1 MPVRWLLALGFG
13 CAMLGLTASAARP
26 VMQDE
31 KLPLLIVATAKIK
44 PEQREAFIKA
54 ATACAEATR
63 KEPGCVS
70 YRFYEDPTEK
80 GSFLYFEEW
89 KDQAAIDEHFKAP
102 HTMALFAALPT
113 MLASPP
119 TIHRYSLAD
128 RKKL

>member
-1 MPVRWLLALGFG
+1 MKPRYVVVTLLLALGVG
-13 CAMLGLTASAARP
+13 YLSHARP
-26 VMQDE
+26 FVDE
-31 KLPLLIVATAKIK
+31 AKLPLLIVATVKIK

-70 YRFYEDPTEK
+70 YRLYEDPTEK

-102 HTMALFAALPT
+102 HLATFFGTVQSMF
-113 MLASPP
+113 ASPP